1 MKTSSHDYKPI
12 SCAAHERLELAVMR
26 HIPLW
31 LRYLDED
38 EQVLEMT
45 VMPLDIQTRPS
56 GEWMT
61 LRFDDG
67 SVGELRLD
75 CLQRFEERPP
85 PGDSGRS

>member
-1 MKTSSHDYKPI
+1 M
-12 SCAAHERLELAVMR
+12 AHERLELAVMR

-31 LRYLDED
+31 LRYLAED
-38 EQVLEMT
+38 EQVLETT

-67 SVGELRLD
+67 SMGELRLD

-85 PGDSGRS
+85 RGDSGRS